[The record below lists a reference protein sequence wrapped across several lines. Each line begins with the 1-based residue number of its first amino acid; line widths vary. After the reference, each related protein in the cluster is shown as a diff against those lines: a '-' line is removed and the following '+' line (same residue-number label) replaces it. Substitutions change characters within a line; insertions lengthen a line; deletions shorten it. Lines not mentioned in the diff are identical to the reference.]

1 MADTA
6 TTNPSGG
13 LKLRAEDSEDLQVI
27 SSGLQDALVAVGDMT
42 LLTDQR
48 RFALVAN
55 RFRWEQPAQ
64 ADGSYVRSHCILAF
78 DGVSAVAMQGFD
90 RTRAERVLSLLAI
103 ETQPKSKSG
112 DAAGGR
118 GGDYILLVFADGAA
132 IRLEVDRIL
141 CHLEDVGEPWP
152 TRWKPVHSLE

>member
-1 MADTA
+1 MQLA
-6 TTNPSGG
+6 GG

-27 SSGLQDALVAVGDMT
+27 SSSLQDGLVAVGDT
-42 LLTDQR
+42 ALLVDQR
-48 RFALVAN
+48 RFALVAT

-78 DGVSAVAMQGFD
+78 DGVSSVAMQGID
-90 RTRAERVLSLLAI
+90 RTRAERVLSLLTI
-103 ETQPKSKSG
+103 ETQPKPKSG
-112 DAAGGR
+112 DAGGAQ
-118 GGDYILLVFADGAA
+118 GGDYILLVFADDAA

-152 TRWKPVHSLE
+152 TRWKTVHSFE